1 MNEKLTKNR
10 SLSIWIISL
19 SVILVLIS
27 SLYFI
32 NISIGIDDFSN
43 IVSLPIYTIIPGILV
58 IFSIWATIKGDVIR
72 ELPKNSL
79 IFLTI
84 SFSCW
89 FIAEQTWN
97 LYEHVLDIDPYPSA
111 ADFFYLS
118 APVFMFISLF
128 IFLRPKK
135 ISKKHILI
143 SSILSS
149 LILIPSLMATLE
161 AGEEDEIFEV
171 IVAVVY
177 PIVDAIM
184 LVPAIIAILF
194 LISSKKDFFWIMI
207 IAGIIIMLTA
217 DTSFLFLI
225 ISDEYVDGHPVDI
238 LWVSSYTI
246 WAFMMFYLI
255 IRSKNIKTQN
265 EFLEIHK
272 KQNEKKF
279 EKYGILIALF
289 LINITVILLL
299 VGINYFIEPREDNIL
314 EFFSWILAMMVII
327 FSSIV
332 LIMNFRL
339 NRALQN
345 KTTQLEETTKELIK
359 SERFSAIGEL
369 ASRISHDIRNP
380 LSNIQMSIE
389 LMKNSAPDTKISD
402 EEINVKLELM
412 SKNIERISHQVNDVL
427 GFVKNRSLLKRKV
440 IISTCVQ
447 DAIETIKVPES
458 ITIKTPKSK
467 IEMWAD
473 AFQMQVVFNNI
484 IINAIQSIG
493 NNPGEIKII
502 FSENENETQIEF
514 QNTGPDIPKDI
525 LPHIF
530 DSLVTTKQV
539 GTGLGLASCKT
550 IVENHQGKIQAKNDP
565 TRFTVKLPKMKNR
578 NS

>member
-97 LYEHVLDIDPYPSA
+97 LYEHVLDIDPYPSS
-111 ADFFYLS
+111 ADFFYMS

-143 SSILSS
+143 SSIISS

-389 LMKNSAPDTKISD
+389 LMKNSTPDTKISD
-402 EEINVKLELM
+402 EEINGKLELM

-427 GFVKNRSLLKRKV
+427 GFVKNRSLVKRKV

-447 DAIETIKVPES
+447 DAIETIKIPES

-493 NNPGEIKII
+493 KNPGEIKII

-514 QNTGPDIPKDI
+514 QNTGPDIPNDI

-565 TRFTVKLPKMKNR
+565 TTFTVKLPKMKNR